1 MRKRGLGLQR
11 NDQEVPVLACEN
23 LVKHFPHRRSGSV
36 VQAVNDVSFEV
47 FRGET
52 FGLVGESGSGKTTVG
67 RLILGLIEPTAGR
80 VSFDGQNI
88 SALTNEDLL
97 RVRPKIQAVFQD
109 PYDALD
115 PRMRVRDAII
125 QPLARMALLGSRDE
139 RRQRVGEVLE
149 IVGLDREL
157 ASRYPH
163 ELSGGQQQ
171 RVGVARALAPE
182 PDFIVLDEPTSA
194 LSPSARAELIAL
206 LGEVQE
212 RLKVAYLFI
221 SHDLKVVES
230 IANTVGVMYLGKI
243 VELGGA
249 QEVFENR
256 VHPYTQALLS
266 SVLAPDP
273 SQRGSVK
280 ILRGE
285 IPSPIDLPDGCSFL
299 SRCPIGDESC
309 GREEP
314 PLTTV
319 DLTSIGQKVA
329 CFKAST
335 AANGRQTRTPG
346 IRDKG
351 AADPDLPGLR

>member
-1 MRKRGLGLQR
+1 M
-11 NDQEVPVLACEN
+11 
-23 LVKHFPHRRSGSV
+23 
-36 VQAVNDVSFEV
+36 
-47 FRGET
+47 
-52 FGLVGESGSGKTTVG
+52 
-67 RLILGLIEPTAGR
+67 
-80 VSFDGQNI
+80 
-88 SALTNEDLL
+88 
-97 RVRPKIQAVFQD
+97 
-109 PYDALD
+109 
-115 PRMRVRDAII
+115 
-125 QPLARMALLGSRDE
+125 
-139 RRQRVGEVLE
+139 E

-194 LSPSARAELIAL
+194 QSPSARAELIAL

-230 IANTVGVMYLGKI
+230 IANSVGVMYLGKI